1 MKNRNK
7 TAFMAISAI
16 FAMIFLAACGSR
28 AEETMASGEMAVPE
42 MSSEEIL
49 VSSIEFLLR
58 DDEVEEEEKTQ
69 EDNDPTAD
77 LQETSEQPEDP
88 GKPDET
94 QTVQDE
100 EALENEAVI
109 YYGNGA
115 SSELSR
121 KKVEVKDRTPEEV
134 LKALAKYNIVSLDTK
149 LLAYE
154 EEERNGDKIL
164 HIDLSKAAGEYL
176 GTMSMEAESI
186 IISSVI
192 NTFLENFDADAI
204 RITVA
209 GKPLTSSHRVYEE
222 EMVKC
227 TPGELLSM
235 IKADKEGDS
244 GAGENEKDSST
255 TDGDAKSDSLPDG
268 DAEVEDG
275 SGADGDTDAED
286 GSDTNVDVKKGSASD
301 SDAEVEDDSVS
312 DSDADVED
320 GSVTNSNAKDR

>member
-7 TAFMAISAI
+7 AAFMAISAI
-16 FAMIFLAACGSR
+16 FAMIFLAAFGIR

-77 LQETSEQPEDP
+77 LQETSEQSEDP

-100 EALENEAVI
+100 EVLENEAVI

-192 NTFLENFDADAI
+192 NTFLENFDAYAI

-222 EMVKC
+222 ELVKC
-227 TPGELLSM
+227 TPGELLNM
-235 IKADKEGDS
+235 IKADREGDS
-244 GAGENEKDSST
+244 GASST
-255 TDGDAKSDSLPDG
+255 TNSDEKSDSVDG
-268 DAEVEDG
+268 DGEVDGGSVSDNDVDMEDG
-275 SGADGDTDAED
+275 SRANAEQKMD
-286 GSDTNVDVKKGSASD
+286 P
-301 SDAEVEDDSVS
+301 
-312 DSDADVED
+312 
-320 GSVTNSNAKDR
+320 

>member
-1 MKNRNK
+1 
-7 TAFMAISAI
+7 
-16 FAMIFLAACGSR
+16 
-28 AEETMASGEMAVPE
+28 MASGEMAVPE

-77 LQETSEQPEDP
+77 LQETSEQSEDP

-100 EALENEAVI
+100 EVLENEAVI

-192 NTFLENFDADAI
+192 NTFLENFDAYAI

-222 EMVKC
+222 ELVKC
-227 TPGELLSM
+227 TPGELLNM
-235 IKADKEGDS
+235 IKADREGDS
-244 GAGENEKDSST
+244 GASST
-255 TDGDAKSDSLPDG
+255 TNSDEKSDSVDG
-268 DAEVEDG
+268 DGEVDGGSVSDNDVDMEDG
-275 SGADGDTDAED
+275 SRANAEQKMD
-286 GSDTNVDVKKGSASD
+286 P
-301 SDAEVEDDSVS
+301 
-312 DSDADVED
+312 
-320 GSVTNSNAKDR
+320 